1 MGVTLLCDVVYIVC
15 HESSTIIRFNAIT
28 HERLTDINVKDLR
41 QPYNIVACESTSQLY
56 VADFAECI
64 WRVSS
69 DGTDIKRQ
77 WTKSSSDKFM
87 PFSLSLVSSRLLVT
101 SHKTKELM
109 QLKAVDELRRIHLPN
124 CMFPYHAVESPTGT
138 FLTSHF
144 NTQLNKYQIS
154 EVNTEGELLRQFSRS
169 AVLGWIPHIAADSH
183 GNIFVA
189 DRDNRRVLLL
199 DANLALRRVII
210 DEDQLKN
217 EDPEWLCYNEQSG
230 QLLVGLRHSVA
241 VFDVRC

>member
-1 MGVTLLCDVVYIVC
+1 
-15 HESSTIIRFNAIT
+15 
-28 HERLTDINVKDLR
+28 
-41 QPYNIVACESTSQLY
+41 
-56 VADFAECI
+56 
-64 WRVSS
+64 
-69 DGTDIKRQ
+69 
-77 WTKSSSDKFM
+77 
-87 PFSLSLVSSRLLVT
+87 
-101 SHKTKELM
+101 M